1 MFKRISLFLLV
12 NIAVVLTI
20 SILLSI
26 FNIQPFLQSYGINY
40 QSLLAF
46 CLIWGMGGAF
56 ISLMLSRIT
65 AKWMTGA
72 QVISPKTTDPALM
85 QIYSTVERLA
95 RAANLP
101 CTPEVAIFYSEA
113 PNAFATGPTKKRSLV
128 ALSSGLMS
136 KLSKNEVEAV
146 IGHEI
151 AHIANGDMV
160 TMTLLQGIIN
170 AFVMFL
176 ARILAFVVSRSG
188 KSEKGSSGSFSMGSY
203 YLFVFLFEIVFM
215 ILGSMIVAFYS
226 RRREFKADKGGATLS
241 STQNMINALNALE
254 RSSVSVKN
262 QKPAEALE
270 AFMIHSQKRSLLS
283 KLFASHPPISERI
296 EKLEKDRYSN

>member
-1 MFKRISLFLLV
+1 
-12 NIAVVLTI
+12 
-20 SILLSI
+20 
-26 FNIQPFLQSYGINY
+26 
-40 QSLLAF
+40 
-46 CLIWGMGGAF
+46 
-56 ISLMLSRIT
+56 
-65 AKWMTGA
+65 
-72 QVISPKTTDPALM
+72 
-85 QIYSTVERLA
+85 
-95 RAANLP
+95 
-101 CTPEVAIFYSEA
+101 
-113 PNAFATGPTKKRSLV
+113 
-128 ALSSGLMS
+128 MS

-151 AHIANGDMV
+151 THISNGDMV

-188 KSEKGSSGSFSMGSY
+188 KSEKGSSGSFSVGSY

-254 RSSVSVKN
+254 RSSQSVKN
-262 QKPAEALE
+262 KKPAEALE

-296 EKLEKDRYSN
+296 EKLEKERFSN